1 MVDEVTLKK
10 ISIVRGKEE
19 IYKALLEKIPEENIP
34 REYGGKSAMRL
45 GESPQ
50 ELALRDLMAHNNALA
65 NGDFSCGGRAANPP
79 CPFCSWG
86 PVRSY

>member
-10 ISIVRGKEE
+10 ISIVRGKGE

-34 REYGGKSAMRL
+34 QEYGGKSTMKL
-45 GESPQ
+45 GQSPQ
-50 ELALRDLMAHNNALA
+50 EQALQGLMAHNNALA

-79 CPFCSWG
+79 CSFCSFG